1 MSRNKITRLTVFSV
15 LLTLMLFAVSSLTVM
30 AQPSEPHA
38 ANAIWTE
45 PSTITIDI
53 NTANIG
59 DKHNVTL
66 WVNVTADAFTW
77 QARLT
82 FNQTYF
88 NVIRVGYTAGAT
100 SDFFSG
106 QATIPVTP
114 TINNIMGYVEHGE
127 SLLGMSSA
135 TGVGSLMW
143 LELNLTQLP
152 PENHLAVNYSVPL
165 SSGTFIHDTN
175 LNDIVMDTYD
185 WTDIPVI
192 PEFVHIV
199 AILTVIAVTITSIPI
214 KKKLTV

>member
-1 MSRNKITRLTVFSV
+1 
-15 LLTLMLFAVSSLTVM
+15 M

-38 ANAIWTE
+38 ANAMWTE

-53 NTANIG
+53 NTANVG

-66 WVNVTADAFTW
+66 WINVTDDAFTW

-88 NVIRVGYTAGAT
+88 NVTKVGYTAGAT
-100 SDFFSG
+100 SEFFSG

-114 TINNIMGYVEHGE
+114 TINNAMGYVEHGE
-127 SLLGMSSA
+127 SLLGMASA

-152 PENHLAVNYSVPL
+152 PENHLAVNYSVPI
-165 SSGTFIHDTN
+165 SSGTFVLDTF
-175 LNDIVMDTYD
+175 LNDITFDTYG

-192 PEFVHIV
+192 PEFVH
-199 AILTVIAVTITSIPI
+199 VIALISIITLSTTAIAI
-214 KKKLTV
+214 KKKLRL